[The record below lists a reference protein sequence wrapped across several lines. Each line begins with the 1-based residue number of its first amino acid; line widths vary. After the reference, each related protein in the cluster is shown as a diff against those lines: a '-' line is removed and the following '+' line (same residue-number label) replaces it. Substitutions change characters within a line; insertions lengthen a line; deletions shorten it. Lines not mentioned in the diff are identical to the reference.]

1 MKYKAFHDGQPVP
14 VLGLGTARYGSSSE
28 RRSEVATL
36 RAALDMGYAHID
48 TAEAYGGGGSELV
61 IGEAIRG
68 YDRSRIFLTSKVRK
82 TNLRGEQ
89 VMDAIEGSLSRLGT
103 DYLDLYLIHHPD
115 PAVPLEET
123 FEALNQLVEQGK
135 VRYIGV
141 SNFGRDLME
150 RALGLS
156 KSILATNQVHY
167 SLVVREPEDSGVLQ
181 FCQERDILLTAYSPL
196 RDGVLQHDMV
206 RRVAEKH
213 GATPAQVALAWL
225 IGKDHVVTIPQ
236 SHKVEHLRENLGAL
250 DLALSAED
258 VSTLDRLASGTM
270 QVGR

>member
-1 MKYKAFHDGQPVP
+1 M
-14 VLGLGTARYGSSSE
+14 
-28 RRSEVATL
+28 
-36 RAALDMGYAHID
+36 
-48 TAEAYGGGGSELV
+48 
-61 IGEAIRG
+61 
-68 YDRSRIFLTSKVRK
+68 
-82 TNLRGEQ
+82 
-89 VMDAIEGSLSRLGT
+89 
-103 DYLDLYLIHHPD
+103 
-115 PAVPLEET
+115 PLEET

-135 VRYIGV
+135 VRIGV
-141 SNFGRDLME
+141 SNWPGPDGAGAGPVQE
-150 RALGLS
+150 HPGHEPGA
-156 KSILATNQVHY
+156 HY
-167 SLVVREPEDSGVLQ
+167 NLVVREPEDSGVLQ

-236 SHKVEHLRENLGAL
+236 SHKVEHLRENLGAR